1 MDFIEQLRRHIKF
14 LERSCAAFD
23 AGQTEEALRIAVT
36 LRVLFHD
43 TKKSTSLLTHL
54 GLKSSALVL
63 TTFVPGYRENK
74 EDKTFSVS
82 IPVFLNSLGE
92 RSVPLGSAR
101 RHEFITASN
110 WWDEIIAFTNDKVS
124 RKDVVLA
131 AANQDG
137 GAHVAATPAKKTETM
152 IRGFLTIKRLVA
164 GKLIEQRINNDH
176 FPLLRQFGYEVLN
189 SPELAEK

>member
-23 AGQTEEALRIAVT
+23 AGHAEEALRIAVT

-43 TKKSTSLLTHL
+43 TRKSISLLTHL

-63 TTFVPGYRENK
+63 SSFEPGYIK
-74 EDKTFSVS
+74 YEDGTFCVT
-82 IPVFLNSLGE
+82 IPAMFDSLGE
-92 RSVPLGSAR
+92 RKARLSRAR
-101 RHEFITASN
+101 RHDFITASE
-110 WWDEIIAFTNDKVS
+110 WWQEVIAFTNYNIS
-124 RKDVVLA
+124 RKDVILS

-137 GAHVAATPAKKTETM
+137 GAHVDATPDNKTDAM
-152 IRGFLTIKRLVA
+152 IRGTWTIIRVVE
-164 GKLIEQRINNDH
+164 GKVKEQRVNNDH

-189 SPELAEK
+189 SPEISQK

>member
-1 MDFIEQLRRHIKF
+1 MDFIEQLRRHIGF
-14 LERSCAAFD
+14 LARSCASFD
-23 AGQTEEALRIAVT
+23 AGHTEEALRIAVT

-43 TKKSTSLLTHL
+43 TNNSTSLLTHL

-74 EDKTFSVS
+74 EDRTFSVS
-82 IPVFLNSLGE
+82 IPVFLNGLGA

-101 RHEFITASN
+101 RHEFITASK
-110 WWDEIIAFTNDKVS
+110 WWDEIVAFTSDKVS

-137 GAHVAATPAKKTETM
+137 GAHVDATPAKKTETM
-152 IRGFLTIKRLVA
+152 IRGFLTIKRLVE

-176 FPLLRQFGYEVLN
+176 FPLLQQFGYEVLN